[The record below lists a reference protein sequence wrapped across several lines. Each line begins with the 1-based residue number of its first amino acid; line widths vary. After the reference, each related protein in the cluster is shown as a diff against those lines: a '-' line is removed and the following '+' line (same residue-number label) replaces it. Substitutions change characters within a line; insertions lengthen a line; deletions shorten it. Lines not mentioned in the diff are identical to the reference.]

1 MKTER
6 LFILLFAKLQEKVHF
21 RYVIDEQLLDYND
34 NQSINHKIIVIDN
47 FCLMKISFWYDTI

>member
-6 LFILLFAKLQEKVHF
+6 PFILLFAKLQEKVHF

-34 NQSINHKIIVIDN
+34 NYNPTVV
-47 FCLMKISFWYDTI
+47 MTISR

>member
-47 FCLMKISFWYDTI
+47 FCLMKISF